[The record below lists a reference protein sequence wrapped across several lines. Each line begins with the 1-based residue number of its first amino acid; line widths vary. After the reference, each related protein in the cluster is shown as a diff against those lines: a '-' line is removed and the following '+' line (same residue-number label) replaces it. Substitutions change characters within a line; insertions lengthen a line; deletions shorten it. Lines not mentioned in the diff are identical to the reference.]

1 MVRCHRPAVPHR
13 LHLRPKYGPQSL
25 APGDRN
31 GAHRLLAGG
40 CGDLP
45 WRLVS
50 CPRNS
55 MYIVAI
61 KMGRRLGKRVGGSV
75 YGRIGVWGTKT
86 AFRHDYDDQ
95 EVSKKLTTLC
105 KRRHADS
112 PTRRY
117 VPPSGAAA
125 ARERLSHKIPSCRMR
140 VKFGRMTSRSAEDQT
155 GRLPTSGL
163 GSWSAVRTTSGRGM

>member
-1 MVRCHRPAVPHR
+1 
-13 LHLRPKYGPQSL
+13 
-25 APGDRN
+25 
-31 GAHRLLAGG
+31 
-40 CGDLP
+40 
-45 WRLVS
+45 VS

-55 MYIVAI
+55 RYIVAI

-112 PTRRY
+112 PICSPIRCGGCEGEA
-117 VPPSGAAA
+117 VSQNPFLQNEGEVWQNDEP
-125 ARERLSHKIPSCRMR
+125 KC
-140 VKFGRMTSRSAEDQT
+140 GRSNGPA
-155 GRLPTSGL
+155 
-163 GSWSAVRTTSGRGM
+163 SGRTMRI

>member
-1 MVRCHRPAVPHR
+1 MLRNGRERNPER
-13 LHLRPKYGPQSL
+13 LRQHAGWFLSIFQKNEDLSAL

-55 MYIVAI
+55 RYIVAI

-105 KRRHADS
+105 KRRHANS
-112 PTRRY
+112 PIRF
-117 VPPSGAAA
+117 PQPA
-125 ARERLSHKIPSCRMR
+125 
-140 VKFGRMTSRSAEDQT
+140 
-155 GRLPTSGL
+155 
-163 GSWSAVRTTSGRGM
+163 